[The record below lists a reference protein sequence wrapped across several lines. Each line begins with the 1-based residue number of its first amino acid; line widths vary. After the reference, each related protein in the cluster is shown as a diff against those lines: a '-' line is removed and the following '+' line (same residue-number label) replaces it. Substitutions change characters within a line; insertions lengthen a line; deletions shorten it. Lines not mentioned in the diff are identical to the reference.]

1 MQDIDG
7 MTRGR
12 TEIMNNMNDII
23 NNSITQIKNTH
34 PTFGDRDRN
43 NGSDERL
50 SGILDT
56 IIGTTNTIL
65 TIFNEA
71 SDAIPVPFVKPL
83 VASVACL
90 LTAVQQTRSNLDE
103 MRQVATVAGEF
114 VVMLAVACVR
124 DKVEPSCSFRQ
135 AMNKFQK

>member
-12 TEIMNNMNDII
+12 TEIMDNMNDII
-23 NNSITQIKNTH
+23 NNSITQIKVLSLILLFSFALNITQNTH
-34 PTFGDRDRN
+34 PTLGDRDRN

-65 TIFNEA
+65 NIFNEA

-90 LTAVQQTRSNLDE
+90 LTAVQVSSEGLVRCH
-103 MRQVATVAGEF
+103 
-114 VVMLAVACVR
+114 LA
-124 DKVEPSCSFRQ
+124 S
-135 AMNKFQK
+135 